1 MKKTIA
7 ILLLLCTL
15 LGMLA
20 ACKDDPETT
29 EDDTDEVETDGE
41 KEHED
46 GLPNVDMNG
55 FELNIMTYD
64 DDWFTWAETTIA
76 PEGSYSGNVLY
87 EEMFERNAYI
97 EERFNCFLNVSTQ
110 TNITN
115 TNIQNWVLGGE
126 DVVDV
131 VMFYDK
137 WVLDSAAYFHN
148 FDDLYYVDLSQNYW
162 NPNVTQMFKIN
173 GKQIAA
179 SGAFSLGMLSRT
191 MVTVFNKEIYT
202 NRFGDVSSMYAYV
215 DNNEWTLEKLYELG
229 AEVVFSQDDVWDTK
243 DQYGISASK
252 KTLYTA
258 LMVGSGIQFV
268 QKGKDGIPEFKLS
281 GDALTLDKL
290 QKILVLNQDNHVY
303 YDTSND
309 PNMSD
314 PENFFEDEHTL
325 FGFRV
330 LDAIP
335 TARALMDAEFG
346 IVPVPKYNS
355 EQKSYY
361 SICAGGDVA
370 CLMKTVSEDRMD
382 NIGILLEALA
392 YDSQQNLIPLYKI
405 DLLKT
410 RYASDPDSSA
420 MLDIVFESAYSDIG
434 VNIME
439 DAVSL
444 YLIKNVFQTG
454 KDTFSSHLAVMEM
467 GIPEII
473 AQKIKNIE

>member
-7 ILLLLCTL
+7 ILLLLCTML
-15 LGMLA
+15 LTFA
-20 ACKDDPETT
+20 ACKDDAETPA
-29 EDDTDEVETDGE
+29 ETDPAETGE
-41 KEHED
+41 RLHED

-64 DDWFTWAETTIA
+64 NDWFTWAETTIA
-76 PEGSYSGNVLY
+76 PEGSYLGNVLY

-97 EERFNCFLNVSTQ
+97 EERFNCLLIVSTQ

-126 DVVDV
+126 AVHDIL
-131 VMFYDK
+131 MFYDK
-137 WVLDSAAYFHN
+137 WVLDSAAYFHD
-148 FDDLYYVDLSQNYW
+148 FADLEYVDLLQNYW

-179 SGAFSLGMLSRT
+179 SGSFSLGMLSRT
-191 MVTVFNKEIYT
+191 MATVFNKEIYT
-202 NRFGDVSSMYAYV
+202 NRFGDVSTMYDLV
-215 DNNEWTLEKLYELG
+215 DDNAWTLEKLYELG
-229 AEVVFSQDDVWDTK
+229 AEVLVSQDDVWN
-243 DQYGISASK
+243 DQDYYGISASK

-268 QKGKDGIPEFKLS
+268 QKGEDGIPQFKLA
-281 GDALTLDKL
+281 GDAAALDKL
-290 QKILVLNQDNHVY
+290 QKILTLNQDNNIY

-309 PNMSD
+309 PNFAS
-314 PENFFEDEHTL
+314 PEWFFEEEHTL

-330 LDAIP
+330 LKDIP
-335 TARALMDAEFG
+335 RAREMMEAEFG
-346 IVPVPKYNS
+346 IVPVPKYDS
-355 EQKSYY
+355 DQKEYY

-370 CLMKTVSEDRMD
+370 CLMKTVSEDRLE

-392 YDSQQNLIPLYKI
+392 YDSEQNLIPLYKT

-420 MLDIVFESAYSDIG
+420 MLDIVFDTACSDIG

-439 DAVSL
+439 DGISL
-444 YLIKNVFQTG
+444 YLIKNVYVPG
-454 KDTFSSHLAVMEM
+454 KDTFSSHLAVMEL
-467 GIPEII
+467 GIPDLI
-473 AQKIKNIE
+473 ATKIKNIK

>member
-15 LGMLA
+15 LMTFV
-20 ACKDDPETT
+20 ACKGEEEKPT
-29 EDDTDEVETDGE
+29 ETDSAETGE
-41 KEHED
+41 RLHED
-46 GLPNVDMNG
+46 GLPNVDMNE
-55 FELNIMTYD
+55 FELNILTYD
-64 DDWFTWAETTIA
+64 DDWFTWAETTLA
-76 PEGSYSGNVLY
+76 PEGNYSGDVLY

-97 EERFNCFLNVSTQ
+97 EERFNCFLNVTSQ

-115 TNIQNWVLGGE
+115 TNIQNWALGGDE
-126 DVVDV
+126 VIDV

-148 FDDLYYVDLSQNYW
+148 FADLEYVDLTQNYW
-162 NPNVTQMFKIN
+162 NPNITQMFNIN

-179 SGAFSLGMLSRT
+179 SGSFSLGMLSRT
-191 MVTVFNKEIYT
+191 MATVFNKEIYT
-202 NRFGDVSSMYAYV
+202 NRFGDVSTMYALV

-229 AEVVFSQDDVWDTK
+229 AEALVSQDDIWNEQ

-258 LMVGSGIQFV
+258 LMVGSGIQFI
-268 QKGKDGIPEFKLS
+268 QKGEDGIPQFKLAS
-281 GDALTLDKL
+281 DATALDKL
-290 QKILVLNQDNHVY
+290 QKILTLNQDNNIY

-309 PNMSD
+309 PNYASPD
-314 PENFFEDEHTL
+314 WFFEEEHTL

-330 LDAIP
+330 LNDIP
-335 TARALMDAEFG
+335 KAREQMEAEFG

-355 EQKSYY
+355 DQKEYY

-370 CLMKTVSEDRMD
+370 CLMNTVSEERME

-392 YDSQQNLIPLYKI
+392 YDSQQTLIPLYKT

-439 DAVSL
+439 DGVSL
-444 YLIKNVFQTG
+444 YLIKNVYVPG
-454 KDTFSSHLAVMEM
+454 KDTFSSHLAVMEL
-467 GIPEII
+467 GIPDLI
-473 AQKIKNIE
+473 ATKIKNIK